1 MPFNRQ
7 NSTLTKA
14 IWILAY
20 TAVPISL
27 TASLPALGDTG
38 TFYERKAEGWFFYE
52 PEPLPPEPV
61 PEPEPEPEPKAV
73 VIAPPTEAPPED
85 VAGALE
91 ATPPAP
97 FSTVWIRE
105 NLPKYQEAALDDPT
119 NVEKAAAVAF
129 VKRLALDKAE
139 QFTHTHEK
147 MMLKYPIL
155 DESTN
160 RSQSSFATK
169 AMDSS
174 AASNADRLLTKI
186 ANNTLGL
193 FYFFEGDCPVCVA
206 QTSPLRSLVN
216 RYKFSIQPISL
227 DGSHLPVKGYE
238 NFKIDQGQARV
249 LGVVKA
255 PAIYLVVTPDQILSL
270 GQGGTSASDLNKSL
284 LLQAQAAGVI
294 TDEEYQSTRT
304 SSFNPLQLI
313 ANQRARGG
321 SDLHDSMEGDTGY
334 IDPELLIKGVLQ

>member
-1 MPFNRQ
+1 MHFNPRK
-7 NSTLTKA
+7 STLTQT
-14 IWILAY
+14 ICLLAY
-20 TAVPISL
+20 TAVPVL
-27 TASLPALGDTG
+27 LATAQPALADEG

-52 PEPLPPEPV
+52 PEPLPLEPP
-61 PEPEPEPEPKAV
+61 PEPEPEPEPKTV
-73 VIAPPTEAPPED
+73 VVSPPPTESSAEPAEPT
-85 VAGALE
+85 G
-91 ATPPAP
+91 PAP

-119 NVEKAAAVAF
+119 NVEKAAAVAL

-169 AMDSS
+169 AMDRS
-174 AASNADRLLTKI
+174 AANNADKLLTKI

-193 FYFFEGDCPVCVA
+193 FYFYEDECPVCIA
-206 QTSPLRSLVN
+206 QTSPLRTLVN
-216 RYKFSIQPISL
+216 RYRFKIQPISM

-238 NFKIDQGQARV
+238 NFKVDEGQSRV

-313 ANQRARGG
+313 ANQRMQGG
-321 SDLHDSMEGDTGY
+321 GDLQDSMEGDTGY
-334 IDPELLIKGVLQ
+334 IDPEQLIKGVLQ

>member
-1 MPFNRQ
+1 MLFNARK
-7 NSTLTKA
+7 STLTQA
-14 IWILAY
+14 LWILAY
-20 TAVPISL
+20 TVVP
-27 TASLPALGDTG
+27 ASLVPAHTALADEG

-52 PEPLPPEPV
+52 PEPLPPEPP
-61 PEPEPEPEPKAV
+61 PEPEPEPEPRAV
-73 VIAPPTEAPPED
+73 VVAPPTDDTAPEPAQ
-85 VAGALE
+85 VTA
-91 ATPPAP
+91 PAP

-169 AMDSS
+169 AMDG
-174 AASNADRLLTKI
+174 AAANNADKLLTKI
-186 ANNTLGL
+186 ANNTLGI
-193 FYFFEGDCPVCVA
+193 FYFYEDNCPVCVA
-206 QTSPLRSLVN
+206 QTSPLRTLIN
-216 RYKFSIQPISL
+216 RYQFKIQPISM

-238 NFKIDQGQARV
+238 NFKVDEGQSRV

-304 SSFNPLQLI
+304 SSFNPLQMI
-313 ANQRARGG
+313 ANQRMRGG
-321 SDLHDSMEGDTGY
+321 GDLQDSMEGDTGY